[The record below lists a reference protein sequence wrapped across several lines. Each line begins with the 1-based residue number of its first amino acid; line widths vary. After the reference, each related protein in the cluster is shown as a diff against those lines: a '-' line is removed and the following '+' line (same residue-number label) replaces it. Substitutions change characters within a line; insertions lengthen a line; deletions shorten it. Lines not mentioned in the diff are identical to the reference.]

1 MRRVLMRRFQTARAS
16 LLLFGGAM
24 LCGCASILGD
34 FGIGEGP
41 SDGGDG
47 GNPPVIDSGNPDTG
61 GNVEGGPGKDAGGD
75 ATTQDSG
82 GPDGEGPDGG
92 FDAMPDVFS
101 TPDVGPPGNPGVA
114 ITAGGTYSKSA
125 HYTVIGALGES
136 PGGNL
141 TAQSQN
147 YKLQSGVIG
156 ATQ

>member
-1 MRRVLMRRFQTARAS
+1 MRRVLMRRFQPTRAL

-47 GNPPVIDSGNPDTG
+47 GIPPVTDSGNPDTG
-61 GNVEGGPGKDAGGD
+61 GNVEGGPGKDGGGD
-75 ATTQDSG
+75 ATLTDSG
-82 GPDGEGPDGG
+82 EMDGG
-92 FDAMPDVFS
+92 GDATPDVLS

-136 PGGNL
+136 PGGNT